1 MEESSG
7 TGSRKDPSM
16 TDVDTLAE
24 FWKWFSTTYD
34 GGLPMNPDAEDF
46 EAVRREHPT
55 PATTEAEVAR
65 RYKLAQAAKLAR
77 IFRTWKSM
85 GPASQE

>member
-1 MEESSG
+1 MVESSEG
-7 TGSRKDPSM
+7 EAGKDPST

-77 IFRTWKSM
+77 IFRTWKST
-85 GPASQE
+85 GAAPQE

>member
-1 MEESSG
+1 MDD
-7 TGSRKDPSM
+7 GSAAGAPKDPSVA
-16 TDVDTLAE
+16 DVETLAE
-24 FWKWFSTTYD
+24 FWKWFSATYD

-46 EAVRREHPT
+46 ESVRRAHPT

-77 IFRTWKSM
+77 IFERWKSM
-85 GPASQE
+85 DSTR